1 MAAILAT
8 GGAALTVNATVLNPQ
23 AETTSSGTDQPQ
35 LSPSSAPAADS
46 SLAANEFQIPG
57 VGLVTL
63 MTIGGKLA
71 LESVVVNDGF
81 SYVINESTPGQFDIR
96 FESSDRVVNFTAQ
109 LADGQIV
116 TSATSMST
124 PAATPAPQTTQAPA
138 SGAAPGSGGGSAP
151 YDGGDDDYDYDD
163 DDDGYEYDDDD
174 DGGDYDGGDHD
185 GDDD

>member
-8 GGAALTVNATVLNPQ
+8 GGAALAVNATVMDPQ
-23 AETTSSGTDQPQ
+23 ADTTSTGTDQPQ
-35 LSPSSAPAADS
+35 LSPSSAPAAES

-71 LESVVVNDGF
+71 LESVMVHEGF
-81 SYVINESTPGQFDIR
+81 SYVINESTPGQFAIR

-116 TSATSMST
+116 TSATSMNT
-124 PAATPAPQTTQAPA
+124 PPPAPEPTQPPGGGATPN
-138 SGAAPGSGGGSAP
+138 SGGGSAP
-151 YDGGDDDYDYDD
+151 YDDDYDDD
-163 DDDGYEYDDDD
+163 DDDDDSDDDGYEYDD
-174 DGGDYDGGDHD
+174 GGGDHD